1 MSPQNTPYIRRNVW
15 TLPPGDQTIE
25 EYAKAVA
32 TMKARHADDPTS
44 WTYQAAMHGTHA
56 SPVKALW
63 NGCQHGTWFFVA
75 WHRMFTY
82 YFEAIVRAAVV
93 QAGGSADWA
102 LPFWDYGAGGL
113 QATIPVAF
121 RDAHVNGSPNPLY
134 VSQRAQGIN
143 GGLAL
148 SPAVASAA
156 HALSRP
162 RFRGVAQF
170 GGAITRVQQ
179 FSNGTGQLEQ
189 TPHNDVHGTVGG
201 QGGWMNDPDWAAADP
216 IFWLHHSNIDRLW
229 FLWAG
234 PAHKDP
240 TDPRWTGQ
248 KFSFFDQH
256 GNRVH
261 KTPAD
266 VRDIVTQLGYTYQS
280 VPAAAPEPAPVPH
293 AEEEAAMTR
302 LGDSEAEE
310 REPELVGAS
319 DQPVQLVGAPAS
331 VAIEID
337 PKASESVLGDIGQT
351 EPSHIY
357 LSVENIDGEENPGTV
372 YGIYVNLAD
381 GASASVAE
389 EHHAGNLS
397 FFGIERA
404 RNPRGDEQAHSL
416 QLTRE
421 ITELVDVLAA
431 GGAWD
436 GKRVTV
442 TFRPLGLIPHD
453 RPELAHALPDSVST
467 SDPPVTVGRVSILYS

>member
-1 MSPQNTPYIRRNVW
+1 MSPQNTPHVRRNVW
-15 TLPPGDQTIE
+15 TLPAGDRTIE

-32 TMKARHADDPTS
+32 IMKGRHPDDPTS

-56 SPVKALW
+56 TPVKPLW

-75 WHRMFTY
+75 WHRMFIY

-93 QAGGSADWA
+93 HAGGSADWA
-102 LPFWDYGAGGL
+102 LPFWDYGAGGR
-113 QATIPVAF
+113 QATIPLAF
-121 RDAHVNGSPNPLY
+121 RDAHVNGSPNSLY
-134 VSQRAQGIN
+134 VSQRAPGIN
-143 GGLAL
+143 GGSAL
-148 SPAVASAA
+148 SPAVTSAA

-170 GGAITRVQQ
+170 GGGITRVQQ
-179 FSNGTGQLEQ
+179 FSSGTGQIEQ

-201 QGGWMNDPDWAAADP
+201 HGGWMNDPDRAAADP
-216 IFWLHHSNIDRLW
+216 VFWLHHSNIDRLW
-229 FLWAG
+229 SLWAG

-280 VPAAAPEPAPVPH
+280 VPAPAPGPAPVPH

-302 LGDSEAEE
+302 LGDVEAEE

-319 DQPVQLVGAPAS
+319 DQPLQLVGAPAS

-337 PKASESVLGDIGQT
+337 AKAAESVLGEIGQA
-351 EPSHIY
+351 EPSHVY

-372 YGIYVNLAD
+372 YGIYVNLAEV
-381 GASASVAE
+381 ASASVAE
-389 EHHAGNLS
+389 EHHAGNVS

-416 QLTRE
+416 QLTRD
-421 ITELVDVLAA
+421 ITDLVHVLAA

-436 GKRVTV
+436 GQRVTV
-442 TFRPLGLIPHD
+442 SFRPLGLIPHD